1 MAAPTN
7 LVNLLVHQ
15 LVNLLARQLV
25 NLLARQ
31 LVNLSMCCQTELDL
45 QRHNVHRKP
54 TRSDPLPLRKVVFTF
69 SPFQFFT
76 LSSLKGAAIFSPFH
90 FFALSPL
97 KGASIFSPFH
107 FFTLSSLKGAAIF
120 SPFHFFTLS
129 SLEGAA
135 IFSLFHLFTLS
146 PLQAWLCSNRCVG
159 GYTMPISLRP
169 ILCNPSTIRCLCCG
183 RAFLRPLA

>member
-1 MAAPTN
+1 
-7 LVNLLVHQ
+7 
-15 LVNLLARQLV
+15 
-25 NLLARQ
+25 
-31 LVNLSMCCQTELDL
+31 MCCRTELDL

-54 TRSDPLPLRKVVFTF
+54 TKSAPLPLRKVVFT
-69 SPFQFFT
+69 
-76 LSSLKGAAIFSPFH
+76 
-90 FFALSPL
+90 
-97 KGASIFSPFH
+97 FSPFH

-120 SPFHFFTLS
+120 SPFHSFTFSPLK
-129 SLEGAA
+129 GVA
-135 IFSLFHLFTLS
+135 IFSPFQFITLSPLKGASIFSPFHPFTFS

>member
-1 MAAPTN
+1 
-7 LVNLLVHQ
+7 
-15 LVNLLARQLV
+15 
-25 NLLARQ
+25 
-31 LVNLSMCCQTELDL
+31 MCCRTELDL

-54 TRSDPLPLRKVVFTF
+54 TKSDPLPLRKVVFAF

-76 LSSLKGAAIFSPFH
+76 LSSLKGAAIFSLFCPFTFKGRSHFFSPFH

-97 KGASIFSPFH
+97 KGA
-107 FFTLSSLKGAAIF
+107 AIF
-120 SPFHFFTLS
+120 SPFHP
-129 SLEGAA
+129 
-135 IFSLFHLFTLS
+135 FTLS